1 MAGMYNIIHSMVIL
15 FTSMALGCGIQEIFG
30 GNRSITRIREVQILT
45 LFPGCVFSI
54 ANCGLEATVVAICI
68 HTFLLNVK

>member
-1 MAGMYNIIHSMVIL
+1 MYNIIHSMVIL

-30 GNRSITRIREVQILT
+30 GNRSIREVQILT